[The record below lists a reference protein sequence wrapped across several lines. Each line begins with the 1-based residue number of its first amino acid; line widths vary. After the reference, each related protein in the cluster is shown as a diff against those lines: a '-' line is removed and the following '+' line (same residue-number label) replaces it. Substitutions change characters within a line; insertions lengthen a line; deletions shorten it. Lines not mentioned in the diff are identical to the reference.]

1 MCVNESGEGE
11 DMVGCAIVR
20 HESNLTFMQDIVLIE
35 ELNYTGVDDAAEQ
48 LAHTAADTY
57 PSVILRVK
65 SVSTFKYR
73 CNKTIIPTLRKISH
87 TQN

>member
-11 DMVGCAIVR
+11 DMVRCVMVR

-48 LAHTAADTY
+48 LAHTAADTA
-57 PSVILRVK
+57 VILRLK
-65 SVSTFKYR
+65 SVSTFKYS
-73 CNKTIIPTLRKISH
+73 CNKTIIPTLSKISH
-87 TQN
+87 THN